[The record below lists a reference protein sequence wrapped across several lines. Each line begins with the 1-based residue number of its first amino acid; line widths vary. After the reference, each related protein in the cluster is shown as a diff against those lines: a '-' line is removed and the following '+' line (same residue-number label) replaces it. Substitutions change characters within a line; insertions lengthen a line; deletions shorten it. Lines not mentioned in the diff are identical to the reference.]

1 MKMVKFPEAMARK
14 FKNVFVDRRTKKK
27 IRANPLKVQAGRVR
41 GRGTQGTKALR
52 PKRTK

>member
-1 MKMVKFPEAMARK
+1 MVKFVEAMARK

-27 IRANPLKVQAGRVR
+27 IKANPLKVQAGKVK
-41 GRGTQGTKALR
+41 GRGSRGTNALR